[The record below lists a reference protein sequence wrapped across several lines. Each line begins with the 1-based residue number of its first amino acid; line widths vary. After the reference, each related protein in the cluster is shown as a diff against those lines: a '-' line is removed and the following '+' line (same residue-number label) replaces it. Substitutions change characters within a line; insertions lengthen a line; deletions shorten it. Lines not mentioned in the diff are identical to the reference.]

1 MLSLEVL
8 VLDGD
13 RVVRRVAVNED
24 LREEY
29 VRRRANG
36 NGDMVTLWFF
46 RVVAAIFEPVVAGTN
61 GTPFSF
67 ADVTGTSRSI
77 RTKTATGT
85 SVPGDEVIWNTFGSA
100 HNRFWI
106 SVGLVDVPPTPMD
119 FKIGYKVA
127 EVLATRHVDES
138 AMTITLSGGIT
149 FTSDTTIY
157 EVGLEWE
164 CNVSGATTPGRVL
177 VDRTVFPDG
186 IPVPAGRTLA
196 VVYRI
201 TL

>member
-1 MLSLEVL
+1 MISLEVF

-29 VRRRANG
+29 LRRRASG

-46 RVVAAIFEPVVAGTN
+46 RVVAAIFEPVPAGIH
-61 GTPFSF
+61 GTPFPF
-67 ADVTGTSRSI
+67 IDITGTSRSI
-77 RTKTATGT
+77 RAKSVAGT
-85 SVPGDEVIWNTFGSA
+85 TVPAHEIIWNTSGAA

-106 SVGLVDVPPTPMD
+106 SVGLVNVDPTPTD
-119 FKIGYKVA
+119 FKLGYKVA

-138 AMTITLSGGIT
+138 ARTITLSGAIT

-164 CNVSGATTPGRVL
+164 CNVAGATTPGRML
-177 VDRTVFPDG
+177 IDRTVFPDG
-186 IPVPAGRTLA
+186 IPVRANQTLS

-201 TL
+201 TV

>member
-1 MLSLEVL
+1 
-8 VLDGD
+8 VLDEG
-13 RVVRRVAVNED
+13 RVVRRISVNED

-29 VRRRANG
+29 VTRRASG

-46 RVVAAIFEPVVAGTN
+46 RLVAAIFEPVVAGVS
-61 GTPFSF
+61 GTPFPF
-67 ADVTGTSRSI
+67 VDVTGASRSI
-77 RTKTATGT
+77 RAKYSA
-85 SVPGDEVIWNTFGSA
+85 SMGDVIWNTYMGA

-106 SVGLVDVPPTPMD
+106 SVGLVGVEPTPTD
-119 FKIGYKVA
+119 YKLGYKVA
-127 EVLATRHVDES
+127 EVLATRYVDES
-138 AMTITLSGGIT
+138 ARTITLSGGIT

-164 CNVSGATTPGRVL
+164 CNVGGVTTPGRIL

-186 IPVPAGRTLA
+186 IPVRANQTLS

>member
-1 MLSLEVL
+1 MISLEL
-8 VLDGD
+8 IILDGD
-13 RVVRRVAVNED
+13 RVVRRIAVNED

-29 VRRRANG
+29 LRRRAEG

-46 RVVAAIFEPVVAGTN
+46 RLVAAIFEPVTAGTH

-67 ADVTGTSRSI
+67 VDVTGTSRSI
-77 RTKTATGT
+77 RAKTATGT
-85 SVPGDEVIWNTFGSA
+85 AVPTDELIWNTSGTA
-100 HNRFWI
+100 NNRFWI
-106 SVGLVDVPPTPMD
+106 SVGTSNVSPLPSD
-119 FKIGYKVA
+119 FKLGSKVA
-127 EVLATRHVDES
+127 EVLATRYVDES
-138 AMTITLSGGIT
+138 IMTITLSGGIT
-149 FTSDTTIY
+149 FTTDTTIY

-164 CNVSGATTPGRVL
+164 CNVAGATTPGRVL

>member
-1 MLSLEVL
+1 MLSLEL
-8 VLDGD
+8 IILDGD

-29 VRRRANG
+29 LRRRANG

-46 RVVAAIFEPVVAGTN
+46 RVVAAMFEPLPAGYS
-61 GTPFSF
+61 GTPIVFT
-67 ADVTGTSRSI
+67 DVTGAVRNVRVKYSAI
-77 RTKTATGT
+77 Y
-85 SVPGDEVIWNTFGSA
+85 GDVIWNTYGSA

-106 SVGLVDVPPTPMD
+106 SVGLVSVEPTPTD
-119 FKIGYKVA
+119 YKLGYKVA
-127 EVLATRHVDES
+127 EVLATRYVDETPR
-138 AMTITLSGGIT
+138 TITLSGAIT
-149 FTSDTTIY
+149 FTNDTTIY

-164 CNVSGATTPGRVL
+164 CNVGGVTTPGRIL

-186 IPVPAGRTLA
+186 IQVPAGRTLA

>member
-1 MLSLEVL
+1 MLSLEL
-8 VLDGD
+8 IILDGD
-13 RVVRRVAVNED
+13 RVVRRIAVNED

-29 VRRRANG
+29 VRRRAEG

-46 RVVAAIFEPVVAGTN
+46 RVVAAIFEPVVAGVQ

-67 ADVTGTSRSI
+67 VDITGTSRSI
-77 RTKTATGT
+77 RAKYSAT
-85 SVPGDEVIWNTFGSA
+85 SGDVIWNTYGSA

-106 SVGLVDVPPTPMD
+106 SVGTSSVSPSPSD
-119 FKIGYKVA
+119 FRLGSKVA

-138 AMTITLSGGIT
+138 ARTITLSGAIM
-149 FTSDTTIY
+149 FTNDTTIY

-164 CNVSGATTPGRVL
+164 CNVAGVSTPGRVL

-186 IPVPAGRTLA
+186 IPVPAERTLA

>member
-1 MLSLEVL
+1 MISLEVL
-8 VLDGD
+8 VLDGG
-13 RVVRRVAVNED
+13 RVVRRIAVNED

-29 VRRRANG
+29 LRRRAEG

-46 RVVAAIFEPVVAGTN
+46 RVVAAMFEPLPAGYS
-61 GTPFSF
+61 GTPIAFT
-67 ADVTGTSRSI
+67 DVTGAVRSV
-77 RTKTATGT
+77 RVKYSA
-85 SVPGDEVIWNTFGSA
+85 PYGDVVWNTYGSA
-100 HNRFWI
+100 ANRFWI
-106 SVGLVDVPPTPMD
+106 SVGLVNVEPTPTD
-119 FKIGYKVA
+119 YKLGYKVA

-138 AMTITLSGGIT
+138 ARTITLSGGIT
-149 FTSDTTIY
+149 FTTDTTIY

-164 CNVSGATTPGRVL
+164 CNVSGLTTPGRIL

-186 IPVPAGRTLA
+186 IPVQAGQTLS

>member
-1 MLSLEVL
+1 MLSLEIR

-13 RVVRRVAVNED
+13 TVVRRIAFNED

-29 VRRRANG
+29 IKRRTNN

-46 RVVAAIFEPVVAGTN
+46 RVIAAVFEPVPAGVH
-61 GTPFSF
+61 GTPFPF
-67 ADVTGTSRSI
+67 IDITGTSRSI
-77 RTKTATGT
+77 RAKSAAGT
-85 SVPGDEVIWNTFGSA
+85 SVPADEIIWNTSGAA

-106 SVGLVDVPPTPMD
+106 SVGTSNTPPSPSD
-119 FKIGYKVA
+119 FRLGNKIA

-138 AMTITLSGGIT
+138 IRTITLSGAIT
-149 FTSDTTIY
+149 FPTDVVIY

-164 CNVSGATTPGRVL
+164 CNVSGATTPGRIL
-177 VDRTVFPDG
+177 IDRTVDPEG
-186 IPVPAGRTLA
+186 MPVPAGKTLS

-201 TL
+201 VV

>member
-1 MLSLEVL
+1 MLSLEL
-8 VLDGD
+8 IILDGD

-29 VRRRANG
+29 LRRRASG
-36 NGDMVTLWFF
+36 NGDMVTLWFL
-46 RVVAAIFEPVVAGTN
+46 RVVAAIFEPVPAGAH
-61 GTPFSF
+61 GPPFPF
-67 ADVTGTSRSI
+67 IDITGTSRSI
-77 RTKTATGT
+77 RAKAATGT
-85 SVPGDEVIWNTFGSA
+85 AVPANEIIWNTSGTA

-106 SVGLVDVPPTPMD
+106 SVGTSNTPPSPSD
-119 FKIGYKVA
+119 FRLGNKIA
-127 EVLATRHVDES
+127 EVLATRYIDES
-138 AMTITLSGGIT
+138 TRTITLSGAIT

-164 CNVSGATTPGRVL
+164 CNVAGATTPGRIL

-186 IPVPAGRTLA
+186 IPVTAGRTLA

-201 TL
+201 TM